1 VFLLFFFR
9 KSKVS
14 KRKLDAACPE
24 MRSICE
30 IRPRQRFF
38 HSARSE
44 DFFAVPELH
53 GIALFPGKRRQVV

>member
-14 KRKLDAACPE
+14 KRKPDAACPE

-30 IRPRQRFF
+30 MRP
-38 HSARSE
+38 
-44 DFFAVPELH
+44 L
-53 GIALFPGKRRQVV
+53 